1 MTKNPKRMCI
11 RNISFNYWRIDWPR
25 FPVGWALRENS
36 DWMKAQEIWRC
47 GGKYGENVVESG
59 LGNFFSFF
67 DIIMNISTMKTSLS
81 KNQVFTH
88 MAWTGNHDYQFNSN
102 NTITRTTKVWRWP
115 ARKCVFFF
123 LIKKTKTKKV
133 IAVTFRPG
141 LYGCNQTSQV
151 LEIISFRG

>member
-1 MTKNPKRMCI
+1 MEDRLTE
-11 RNISFNYWRIDWPR
+11 ISRLW
-25 FPVGWALRENS
+25 WALRENL
-36 DWMKAQEIWRC
+36 DWTKAQETWRC

-88 MAWTGNHDYQFNSN
+88 IAWTGNHDYQFNSN
-102 NTITRTTKVWRWP
+102 NTITRTYYKSLAAAGP
-115 ARKCVFFF
+115 KMCFFF

-141 LYGCNQTSQV
+141 LCGCNQTSQV